1 MTGRLTA
8 RPGGAARLRAL
19 LGSGEAVLAPGA
31 FDPLAARLV
40 EEAGFPAVYMTGFG
54 TSAALLGRPDVGL
67 LTMTEMV
74 DNARRIAGCVDIPVI
89 ADADTGYGNPLNVIR
104 TVAAYEN
111 AGVAAIHLE
120 DQVAPK
126 KCGHMEGKLVIPAA
140 EMAQK
145 VRAAAEARSSADLVI
160 IARTDAR
167 AVEGLASALDRAGRY
182 REAGADVLFIEALT
196 AEEEIVA
203 AARAFPGVPLLFN
216 WAEGGK
222 TPPVSLERLRQ
233 LGYRI
238 VIFPISTLLA
248 ATAAMRRVLR
258 EIAQAARPRRS
269 CPSCPGSA
277 SSAISSGCP
286 RYARRSSA
294 TPPPI
299 RRRSLLADTTRQAAA
314 RPGATRQGAAGESAS
329 RNRCPAAA
337 SA

>member
-1 MTGRLTA
+1 VTARLTR

-19 LGSGEAVLAPGA
+19 LDSGATIVAPGA

-54 TSAALLGRPDVGL
+54 ASAALIGRPDVGL
-67 LTMTEMV
+67 LTMTEMA
-74 DNARRIAGCVDIPVI
+74 DNAGRIAACVDIPLI

-104 TVAAYEN
+104 TVGAYEA
-111 AGVAAIHLE
+111 AGVAGIHIE

-145 VRAAAEARSSADLVI
+145 IRAAVEARSQPEFVI

-167 AVEGLASALDRAGRY
+167 AVEGLDRALERGRQY
-182 REAGADVLFIEALT
+182 REAGADALFIEAVT
-196 AEEEIVA
+196 SEEEAEAVA
-203 AARAFPGVPLLFN
+203 LAFPGVPLLFN

-222 TPPVSLERLRQ
+222 TPPIGLDRLTE

-248 ATAAMRRVLR
+248 ATAGMRRILR
-258 EIAQAARPRRS
+258 EIAE
-269 CPSCPGSA
+269 
-277 SSAISSGCP
+277 
-286 RYARRSSA
+286 
-294 TPPPI
+294 
-299 RRRSLLADTTRQAAA
+299 
-314 RPGATRQGAAGESAS
+314 AGT
-329 RNRCPAAA
+329 PAAA
-337 SA
+337 LGELPAFGEFLDFIGLPEVREAEQRYAATDPPRGRELGG

>member
-1 MTGRLTA
+1 VTARLTRA
-8 RPGGAARLRAL
+8 AGGAARLRAL
-19 LGSGEAVLAPGA
+19 LESGQTIVAPGA

-74 DNARRIAGCVDIPVI
+74 DNAGRIAACVDIPVI

-104 TVAAYEN
+104 TVGAYEA
-111 AGVAAIHLE
+111 AGVAGIHIE

-126 KCGHMEGKLVIPAA
+126 KCGHMEGKLVIAAA

-145 VRAAAEARSSADLVI
+145 VRAAAQARTQPEFVI

-167 AVEGLASALDRAGRY
+167 ATEGLERAIERGRMY
-182 REAGADVLFIEALT
+182 RDAGADALFIEAVVT
-196 AEEEIVA
+196 EKEAEAVA
-203 AARAFPGVPLLFN
+203 LAFPGVPLLFN

-222 TPPVSLERLRQ
+222 TPPIGLGRLTE

-248 ATAAMRRVLR
+248 ATAGIRRILR
-258 EIAQAARPRRS
+258 EIAQA
-269 CPSCPGSA
+269 G
-277 SSAISSGCP
+277 
-286 RYARRSSA
+286 
-294 TPPPI
+294 T
-299 RRRSLLADTTRQAAA
+299 
-314 RPGATRQGAAGESAS
+314 
-329 RNRCPAAA
+329 PAAA
-337 SA
+337 LTELPTFGEFTDFIGLPQVREAEQRYAARGSAPAPQLGGTDGSDV

>member
-1 MTGRLTA
+1 VTARLTR

-19 LGSGEAVLAPGA
+19 LESGRTIVAPGA

-74 DNARRIAGCVDIPVI
+74 DNAARIAACVDIPVI

-104 TVAAYEN
+104 TVGAYEA
-111 AGVAAIHLE
+111 AGVAGIHLE

-126 KCGHMEGKLVIPAA
+126 KCGHMEDKLVIPAE
-140 EMAQK
+140 EMAAK
-145 VRAAAEARSSADLVI
+145 VRAAVEARTQPEFLI

-167 AVEGLASALDRAGRY
+167 AAEGLERALERGRMY
-182 REAGADVLFIEALT
+182 RDAGADALFIEAVVT
-196 AEEEIVA
+196 EQEAEQAV
-203 AARAFPGVPLLFN
+203 RAFPGVPLLFN

-222 TPPVSLERLRQ
+222 TPPLSLDRLTE

-258 EIAQAARPRRS
+258 EIAEAGTPAAVMGELPAFGEFVDFIGLPQVRAGRPRYAARPR
-269 CPSCPGSA
+269 G
-277 SSAISSGCP
+277 
-286 RYARRSSA
+286 
-294 TPPPI
+294 
-299 RRRSLLADTTRQAAA
+299 
-314 RPGATRQGAAGESAS
+314 
-329 RNRCPAAA
+329 
-337 SA
+337 

>member
-1 MTGRLTA
+1 MTARLT
-8 RPGGAARLRAL
+8 RLPGGAVRLRAL
-19 LGSGEAVLAPGA
+19 LESGQTIVAPGA

-74 DNARRIAGCVDIPVI
+74 DNAARIAACVDIPVI

-104 TVAAYEN
+104 TVGAYEA
-111 AGVAAIHLE
+111 AGVAGIHIE

-126 KCGHMEGKLVIPAA
+126 KCGHMEGKLVIPAE
-140 EMAQK
+140 EMAAK
-145 VRAAAEARSSADLVI
+145 VRAAVQARTQPEFVI

-167 AVEGLASALDRAGRY
+167 AVEGLERALERGRMY
-182 REAGADVLFIEALT
+182 RDAGADALFIEAVVT
-196 AEEEIVA
+196 EKEAEQAVL
-203 AARAFPGVPLLFN
+203 AFPGLPLLFN

-222 TPPVSLERLRQ
+222 TPPISLDRLTE

-258 EIAQAARPRRS
+258 EIAQA
-269 CPSCPGSA
+269 G
-277 SSAISSGCP
+277 
-286 RYARRSSA
+286 
-294 TPPPI
+294 T
-299 RRRSLLADTTRQAAA
+299 
-314 RPGATRQGAAGESAS
+314 
-329 RNRCPAAA
+329 PAAA
-337 SA
+337 MRELPTFGEFVDFIGLPQVREAEQRYAAGDSVPGPELGGTNGSHV

>member
-1 MTGRLTA
+1 MTGRLTP
-8 RPGGAARLRAL
+8 RPGGPARLRAL
-19 LGSGEAVLAPGA
+19 LESGQTIMAPGA

-74 DNARRIAGCVDIPVI
+74 DNARRIADCVDIPVI

-104 TVAAYEN
+104 TVGAYEA

-126 KCGHMEGKLVIPAA
+126 KCGHMEGKLVIPPE

-145 VRAAAEARSSADLVI
+145 IRAAVAARTRPDFVI

-167 AVEGLASALDRAGRY
+167 AVEGLERALNRARLY
-182 REAGADVLFIEALT
+182 REAGADALFIEAVVSEDEAT
-196 AEEEIVA
+196 E
-203 AARAFPGVPLLFN
+203 AARAFPDVPLLFN

-222 TPPVSLERLRQ
+222 TPPVSLDRVRE

-248 ATAAMRRVLR
+248 ATGAMRRILQ
-258 EIAQAARPRRS
+258 EIAR
-269 CPSCPGSA
+269 
-277 SSAISSGCP
+277 
-286 RYARRSSA
+286 
-294 TPPPI
+294 
-299 RRRSLLADTTRQAAA
+299 
-314 RPGATRQGAAGESAS
+314 AGT
-329 RNRCPAAA
+329 PAAA
-337 SA
+337 MDELPTFAEFVDFIGLPQVREAEQRYVVKAAAPGPGTGGADGSDI

>member
-1 MTGRLTA
+1 M
-8 RPGGAARLRAL
+8 
-19 LGSGEAVLAPGA
+19 APGA

-74 DNARRIAGCVDIPVI
+74 DNARRIADCVDIPVI

-104 TVAAYEN
+104 TVGAYEA
-111 AGVAAIHLE
+111 AGVAGIHLE

-126 KCGHMEGKLVIPAA
+126 KCGHMEGKLVIPAG

-145 VRAAAEARSSADLVI
+145 IRAAVQARTRPDFVI

-167 AVEGLASALDRAGRY
+167 AVEGLEQALDRARRY
-182 REAGADVLFIEALT
+182 REAGADALFIEAVT
-196 AEEEIVA
+196 SEDEAAE
-203 AARAFPGVPLLFN
+203 AARAFPDVPLLFN

-222 TPPVSLERLRQ
+222 TPPISLDRLRE

-248 ATAAMRRVLR
+248 ATAAMRRVLG
-258 EIAQAARPRRS
+258 EIAQ
-269 CPSCPGSA
+269 
-277 SSAISSGCP
+277 SG
-286 RYARRSSA
+286 
-294 TPPPI
+294 TPAGV
-299 RRRSLLADTTRQAAA
+299 LADLPAF
-314 RPGATRQGAAGESAS
+314 GAFLDFIGL
-329 RNRCPAAA
+329 PAVREAEQRYG
-337 SA
+337 S